1 MKLHD
6 RFDHSLEARSEFV
19 LESEWKLVLYILL
32 TVFGFC
38 FASSSISISD
48 FSEFPGADLKPFVV
62 QGAQHETD
70 KVEVATVKESRLVI
84 QSYSYDRVIPF
95 KRYVPL
101 DRVDELSRED
111 FKKLILDSTPRALR
125 KRLVRYI
132 DHALTYSEKHQVD
145 PFWVI
150 SVMWTESHF
159 KNSARS
165 FVNARGLMQIMPAT
179 GHEISTK
186 LKFTKTKKQTRRILR
201 KPRYNIE
208 MGAYYLNKLMK
219 RLWHNPVLATVAY
232 NMGPNWVKRRIQ
244 KRKQVGNRNNYLDK
258 VTRAYF
264 RLTKNYVAYTKTTPR
279 PFTKTFVAINR
290 VAPAKHSELLA
301 LNEISFL

>member
-1 MKLHD
+1 MKLD
-6 RFDHSLEARSEFV
+6 NRLNHSLDLRGEFV

-38 FASSSISISD
+38 FASSGISVSD
-48 FSEFPGADLKPFVV
+48 FSEFPSNDKTFVV
-62 QGAQHETD
+62 QGAPLDSDRVQGAVVNPT
-70 KVEVATVKESRLVI
+70 ASTF
-84 QSYSYDRVIPF
+84 QSYSYDKVVPF
-95 KRYVPL
+95 KRFVAL
-101 DRVDELSRED
+101 ERVDELSRSD
-111 FKKLILDSTPRALR
+111 FKNIILTSTPHSLR

-132 DHALTYSEKHQVD
+132 DHALKYSEKHNVD

-165 FVNARGLMQIMPAT
+165 YVNARGLMQIMPAT

-186 LKFTKTKKQTRRILR
+186 LKFTKTKKQTRRLLR
-201 KPRYNIE
+201 RPRYNIE

-219 RLWHNPVLATVAY
+219 GLWHNPILATVAY
-232 NMGPNWVKRRIQ
+232 NMGPNWVKRRIK
-244 KRKQVGNRNNYLDK
+244 KRMRVGNRNKYLDK
-258 VTRAYF
+258 VTKAYF
-264 RLTKNYVAYTKTTPR
+264 RLTRNYVAYTKTTPR

-290 VAPAKHSELLA
+290 IAPNKHSNLLA
-301 LNEISFL
+301 LDEISFL